1 MMPLEAQVM
10 QWKVWYMAQPLQQAG
25 NMAQPLQQA
34 GNMAQPLQQAGNWPS
49 VMEGENPDTST

>member
-34 GNMAQPLQQAGNWPS
+34 GNWPS